1 MSVGS
6 DHFLLKIRLSRQYLV
21 NKGSFTS
28 HEKTDLMG
36 LEVPMQISRSPSFQS
51 LDQATKSQQTQQQR
65 LSSGQRINSAKDDA
79 AGLAISNRLDTQS
92 RSMTAAIRNT
102 MDGISRI
109 QVEDGTLGNVTEDLQ
124 RIRELRVQ
132 QSNGILNEDDQ
143 NAIQREIDQ
152 RIESINTQFEQTEFN
167 GRNVFSEDDQAFQVG
182 ANAGDQITLKGTGVA
197 DTLNQLG
204 IEPGSEI
211 SLDAIDE
218 ALASVNDRRVEL
230 GAVSNRLS
238 ASAEFV
244 ALKNQNNQE
253 ASSRIRDTDF
263 AQATSEKAKN
273 DVQRQVA
280 ISITAQG
287 NANRQDVLKLL
298 G

>member
-1 MSVGS
+1 
-6 DHFLLKIRLSRQYLV
+6 
-21 NKGSFTS
+21 
-28 HEKTDLMG
+28 
-36 LEVPMQISRSPSFQS
+36 MQISSTPSFQS

-79 AGLAISNRLDTQS
+79 AGLAISNRMDTQS
-92 RSMTAAIRNT
+92 RSMTVAIRNT
-102 MDGISRI
+102 MDGVSRI
-109 QVEDGTLGNVTEDLQ
+109 QVEDGALGGITEDLE
-124 RIRELRVQ
+124 RIRELKVQ
-132 QSNGILNEDDQ
+132 QSNGILSDTDKQ
-143 NAIQREIDQ
+143 ALQSEIDQ
-152 RIESINTQFEQTEFN
+152 RIESINTQFKQTEFN
-167 GRNVFSEDDQAFQVG
+167 GRNVFEKNDQAFQVG

-197 DTLNQLG
+197 DTLSQLG
-204 IEPGSEI
+204 IGSDSEF
-211 SLDAIDE
+211 SLDALDQ
-218 ALASVNDRRVEL
+218 ALESVNERRVEL
-230 GAVSNRLS
+230 GAVSNRLE

-273 DVQRQVA
+273 DIQRQVA